1 MDSSSSSNSSSSSG
15 TLVAVAVGLVIALAF
30 LLYERL
36 FPAPAPQRGMRDAI
50 RSQIDDRIA
59 RHMRDGLD
67 IVVARRRAGAEVLQ
81 ENSDA
86 CIAHLAELGID
97 LPIPKNSARV
107 DVPIRPAQSHPSRDV
122 RDAILLE
129 IDERIAR
136 LFGEGLDIDDARRRA
151 RREVIQEHRDAL
163 TRVLVDSGIDP
174 HDART
179 IARSDLPSPM
189 NSELVDYPIR
199 PAQSHPSSG
208 GGGGGQLR
216 IMPTDGGGNCLFHAL
231 VGAVR
236 DLADR
241 LGPGHPYH
249 RFPVRLPM
257 THHDMRNE
265 VVLFA
270 SAHREDP
277 TVFFENS
284 EPRNIAQMIEGDCN
298 SHHGNDLI
306 GVFRSVD
313 QYFQACDH
321 LHRLLSRN

>member
-1 MDSSSSSNSSSSSG
+1 MDSSGSNSSSSSSSSG
-15 TLVAVAVGLVIALAF
+15 MLVAVAVGLVFTLAF

-36 FPAPAPQRGMRDAI
+36 FPAPAPQRDMRDAI

-67 IVVARRRAGAEVLQ
+67 IVDARRRAGAEVLQ

-97 LPIPKNSARV
+97 LPSPKNSARV
-107 DVPIRPAQSHPSRDV
+107 DVPIPPEQSHPSRVV

-151 RREVIQEHRDAL
+151 PREVIQEHRDACA
-163 TRVLVDSGIDP
+163 RVLVDSGIDP

-179 IARSDLPSPM
+179 IARSDFPSPM
-189 NSELVDYPIR
+189 NSELVDYPI
-199 PAQSHPSSG
+199 PPEQSHSS
-208 GGGGGQLR
+208 QLR

-249 RFPVRLPM
+249 RFPVRLPT
-257 THHDMRNE
+257 THHDMRNA

-306 GVFRSVD
+306 KGGGGGVFRSVD